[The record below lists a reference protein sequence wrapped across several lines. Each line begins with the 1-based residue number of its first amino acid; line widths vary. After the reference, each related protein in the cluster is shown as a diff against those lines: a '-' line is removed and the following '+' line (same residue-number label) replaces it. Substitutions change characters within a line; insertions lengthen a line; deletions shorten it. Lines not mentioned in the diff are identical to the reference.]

1 MHLQHQSGLLLIEK
15 VLLLKSLS
23 IFNDTPETILAEIAH
38 LMVDVHV
45 SAKEQVV
52 KEGEVG
58 NCMYIISEG
67 IVNVHKG
74 THLLAKLGKRDFFGE
89 LSLLDTETRSATVTA
104 ASDCSLFRIDQ
115 EPFYD
120 LIESRPEVVRG
131 VIKILCKRI
140 RAANEK
146 LFELRQNTDI

>member
-1 MHLQHQSGLLLIEK
+1 MHLHQHSGLLLIEK

-23 IFNDTPETILAEIAH
+23 IFNETPEPILAEIAH
-38 LMVDVHV
+38 LMVDVQV
-45 SAKEQVV
+45 ADKEDIV

-58 NCMYIISEG
+58 NCMYIISRG
-67 IVNVHKG
+67 LVHVNKG
-74 THLLAKLGKRDFFGE
+74 NQLLAKLVDRDFFGE

-104 ASDCSLFRIDQ
+104 AAECSLFRIDQ

-120 LIESRPEVVRG
+120 LIESRPEVVKG

-140 RAANEK
+140 RSTNEK
-146 LFELRQNTDI
+146 LIEQQQSILK